1 MTDVRKALARLA
13 LARLT
18 LALPT
23 ALVAGLVVLAAGP
36 GPMTGPPT
44 AAAAVAAPSVRPTD
58 VLMAGSHGPANSL
71 DWAGYAVT
79 GSSLTSAS
87 GSWTQP
93 GATCT
98 GTKGSQSAFWVGI
111 DGYASSDPTV
121 QQIGTDAD
129 CTKGTKKVP
138 GAPSY
143 YAWYELYPDAIVT
156 LATSTHPVSPGDSLS
171 ASVSGSGSTF
181 TLTLTDAGRWTYS
194 TVQVTPTAPLDT
206 SAEWI
211 AEAPT
216 SCKAS
221 KCKAV
226 DLTDFG
232 AVAFTG
238 ASANGLPV
246 NSGSFTDH
254 QITMTKNKK
263 GSIVKASTSGL
274 SGGNAFTVT
283 WVSS

>member
-1 MTDVRKALARLA
+1 MTVARPNFARPNFARLA
-13 LARLT
+13 LALS
-18 LALPT
+18 T
-23 ALVAGLVVLAAGP
+23 ALVAGLVVLATGP
-36 GPMTGPPT
+36 GPVVGPP
-44 AAAAVAAPSVRPTD
+44 AAAAAAAGPSVRPTD

-79 GSSLTSAS
+79 GTSLTSAS

-93 GATCT
+93 GATCSDN
-98 GTKGSQSAFWVGI
+98 KASQSAFWVGI

-121 QQIGTDAD
+121 QQVGTDAD
-129 CTKGTKKVP
+129 CAKGTKKVP
-138 GAPSY
+138 GGPSY
-143 YAWYELYPDAIVT
+143 YAWYELYPDTIVT
-156 LATSTHPVSPGDSLS
+156 LGTSTHPVTPGDSLS

-181 TLTLTDAGRWTYS
+181 TLTLVDAGRWTFS
-194 TVQVTPTAPLDT
+194 TVQVTPTPPLDA

-211 AEAPT
+211 AEAPST
-216 SCKAS
+216 CKAS

-232 AVAFTG
+232 TVAFTG
-238 ASANGLPV
+238 ASANGLSV

-263 GSIVKASTSGL
+263 GSIVKASTSAL
-274 SGGNAFTVT
+274 SGGSAFTVT

>member
-1 MTDVRKALARLA
+1 VRCFRELLARRARLA
-13 LARLT
+13 AAILSALA
-18 LALPT
+18 T
-23 ALVAGLVVLAAGP
+23 ALLVTAPGPGAAAGP
-36 GPMTGPPT
+36 STT
-44 AAAAVAAPSVRPTD
+44 AAPAQVPRATD

-79 GSSLTSAS
+79 GTSFTNAA
-87 GSWTQP
+87 GSWVQP
-93 GATCT
+93 AATCT
-98 GTKGSQSAFWVGI
+98 GSKPSQSAFWVGV

-129 CTKGTKKVP
+129 CTKGTKKSP
-138 GAPSY
+138 SAPRY
-143 YAWYELYPDAIVT
+143 YAWYELYPDIIVT
-156 LATSTHPVSPGDSLS
+156 LDTGTHPVSPGDSLS

-181 TLTLTDAGRWTYS
+181 TLTLVDSGRWSFS
-194 TVQVTPTAPLDT
+194 TVQVTPVAPLDS

-216 SCKAS
+216 TCKGA

-226 DLTDFG
+226 SLTDFG
-232 AVAFTG
+232 AVSFTG
-238 ASANGLPV
+238 ATANGQPV
-246 NSGSFTDH
+246 NSASFNDH

-263 GSIVKASTSGL
+263 GSIVKASTSAL